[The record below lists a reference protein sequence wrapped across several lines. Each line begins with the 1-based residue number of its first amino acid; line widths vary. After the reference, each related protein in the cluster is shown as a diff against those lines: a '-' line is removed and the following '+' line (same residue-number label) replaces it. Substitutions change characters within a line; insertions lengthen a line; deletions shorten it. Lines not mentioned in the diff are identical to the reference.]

1 MKKIFI
7 ILGSLLLVGMLFLVG
22 GFYYLRSLALAPYL
36 PKGPSFQTPEDKL
49 QTDKYTAKHRDQAAD
64 EARKFEIEMYDT
76 ALKRFYTT
84 YKKSPQNLEELV
96 STGLIKKI
104 TQDMVTKQPPL
115 YSAQDSEHGCRIE
128 YVLSDGSTIYGYC
141 K

>member
-7 ILGSLLLVGMLFLVG
+7 ILGSLLLIG
-22 GFYYLRSLALAPYL
+22 GLLLLGGSYYLQNYAVAPYM
-36 PKGPSFQTPEDKL
+36 PKGPSFQTPDKQ
-49 QTDKYTAKHRDQAAD
+49 QTDGYPVKQRDEGAD
-64 EARKFEIEMYDT
+64 AARKFEIEMYDT
-76 ALKRFYTT
+76 ALKKFYAT
-84 YKKSPQNLEELV
+84 YSKSPQNLEELV
-96 STGLIKKI
+96 STGLIKKV
-104 TQDMVTKQPPL
+104 TQDMVTKQPPQ